1 MTVFVWQKNIEII
14 METFNNKEYKKFFIV
29 SGGRCLSGH
38 SMVQSLLAQY
48 PQNNI
53 SVDLYPNILTAEEAQ
68 DVVQQAKMN
77 DAVIIHTMVCAD
89 IRQTLSEACRANNI
103 PEFDYM
109 GPLANYIE
117 NDLGMKS
124 ISEPGLY
131 RKSNEKYFDRISAIE
146 YTLGADDGVN
156 PENLREA
163 DIILTGVSRA
173 GKTPLSIYMS
183 MLGWRVANV
192 PLVLGIDPP
201 RQLFEVDPK
210 RVFGLKISQVQ
221 LTSHRMKRLVGINN
235 ESNTSYVDKRM
246 INDEIRYADRIFEKG
261 GFTVINVSNKPIESS
276 SNEIIEMI
284 TNRFDY
290 SDQKTTSIY

>member
-1 MTVFVWQKNIEII
+1 
-14 METFNNKEYKKFFIV
+14 METSNNNEYKKFFIA

-53 SVDLYPNILTAEEAQ
+53 SVDLYPNILSIEDVN
-68 DVVQQAKMN
+68 DVVMQAKKE

-89 IRQTLSEACRANNI
+89 IRQALSEACKANSI

-117 NDLGMKS
+117 NELGMKS

-201 RQLFEVDPK
+201 HQLFAVDPQ

-221 LTSHRMKRLVGINN
+221 LTAHRMKRLIGINN
-235 ESNTSYVDKRM
+235 EDNTSYVDKRM

-261 GFTVINVSNKPIESS
+261 GFTVVNVSNKPIESS
-276 SNEIIEMI
+276 SNEIIKMI
-284 TNRFDY
+284 TDRFDY

>member
-1 MTVFVWQKNIEII
+1 
-14 METFNNKEYKKFFIV
+14 METTNNKEYKKFFIV

-53 SVDLYPNILTAEEAQ
+53 SVDLYPNILTAEDAH
-68 DVVQQAKMN
+68 DVVRQAKKE

-89 IRQTLSEACRANNI
+89 IRQALISACKAKNI

-117 NDLGMKS
+117 NELGMKS
-124 ISEPGLY
+124 ISKPGLY

-156 PENLREA
+156 PGNLHEA

-201 RQLFEVDPK
+201 HQLFEVDPQ

-221 LTSHRMKRLVGINN
+221 LTAHRMKRLIGINN
-235 ESNTSYVDKRM
+235 EGNTSYVDKRM

-261 GFTVINVSNKPIESS
+261 GFTVVNVSNKPIESS
-276 SNEIIEMI
+276 SNEIIKMI
-284 TNRFDY
+284 TDRFDY

>member
-1 MTVFVWQKNIEII
+1 
-14 METFNNKEYKKFFIV
+14 
-29 SGGRCLSGH
+29 
-38 SMVQSLLAQY
+38 MVQSLLAQY

-53 SVDLYPNILTAEEAQ
+53 SVDLYPNILSIEDVN
-68 DVVQQAKMN
+68 DVVMQAKKE

-89 IRQTLSEACRANNI
+89 IRQALSEACKANNI

-117 NDLGMKS
+117 NELGMKS

-201 RQLFEVDPK
+201 HQLFAVDPQ

-221 LTSHRMKRLVGINN
+221 LTAHRMKRLIGINN
-235 ESNTSYVDKRM
+235 EDNTSYVDKRM

-261 GFTVINVSNKPIESS
+261 GFTVVNVSNKPIESS
-276 SNEIIEMI
+276 SNEIIKMI
-284 TNRFDY
+284 TDRFDY